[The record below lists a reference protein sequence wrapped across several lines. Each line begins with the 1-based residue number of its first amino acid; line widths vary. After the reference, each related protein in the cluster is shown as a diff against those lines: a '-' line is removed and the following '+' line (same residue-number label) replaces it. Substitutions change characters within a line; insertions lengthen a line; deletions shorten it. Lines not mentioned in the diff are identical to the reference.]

1 MTGEMTI
8 ERIENQGELVA
19 LSVAEVQARVRRIQ
33 EIKKSVMKEGEHYGR
48 IPGTSKDCL
57 YKSGAEQL
65 LMTFKI
71 ATSISV
77 EDLSGPDE
85 RRYRVKVK
93 GLAQGGD
100 VLGDGIGECSTSE
113 SKFKWRT
120 AVSDAEFAATP
131 EDKRRIKYERSRTIN
146 QVRTAP
152 EDLANTVLK
161 MAKKRALVD
170 MCLTVTAASDLFTQD
185 VEEQGSP
192 LPVAASSPIP
202 APIPTTASVLP
213 PSHANIVRFIPEEL
227 DIKSGTNKNGK
238 PYTSYIVKSS
248 KFGIFSTFNDDF
260 GRIAQEAADNN
271 KEVEITFDKNGKYN
285 NLTRIKVIDSE
296 IKEKGIDESPLPE
309 TEEELF

>member
-1 MTGEMTI
+1 MTGEMTV
-8 ERIENQGELVA
+8 ENQGELVA

-131 EDKRRIKYERSRTIN
+131 EDKRRVKYERSRTIS

-192 LPVAASSPIP
+192 IPVAASSPIP
-202 APIPTTASVLP
+202 TTDSVPPAS
-213 PSHANIVRFIPEEL
+213 HTNIARFIPEEL
-227 DIKSGTNKNGK
+227 DIRSGTNKNGK

-248 KFGIFSTFNDDF
+248 KFGIFSTFNEDF
-260 GRIAQEAADNN
+260 GRIAQDAADNN

-285 NLTRIKVIDSE
+285 NLTGIKVIDSE

-309 TEEELF
+309 TEEGLF

>member
-1 MTGEMTI
+1 MFLRPAHHFSLDDALG
-8 ERIENQGELVA
+8 VA
-19 LSVAEVQARVRRIQ
+19 IV
-33 EIKKSVMKEGEHYGR
+33 
-48 IPGTSKDCL
+48 C
-57 YKSGAEQL
+57 
-65 LMTFKI
+65 
-71 ATSISV
+71 
-77 EDLSGPDE
+77 GPDE
-85 RRYRVKVK
+85 RGVAILVLGVDVGSCGKQELGNLGVAIGCGPAERGV
-93 GLAQGGD
+93 AIS

-192 LPVAASSPIP
+192 IPIAASSPIP
-202 APIPTTASVLP
+202 NPIPTTASVP
-213 PSHANIVRFIPEEL
+213 PTSHTNIARFIPEEL
-227 DIKSGTNKNGK
+227 DIRSGTNKNGK

-248 KFGIFSTFNDDF
+248 KFGIFSTFNEDF
-260 GRIAQEAADNN
+260 GRIAQDAADNN

-285 NLTRIKVIDSE
+285 NLTGIKVIDSE
-296 IKEKGIDESPLPE
+296 IIENGMDESPLPE
-309 TEEELF
+309 TEKGLF

>member
-1 MTGEMTI
+1 MTGEMTV
-8 ERIENQGELVA
+8 ENQGELVA

-71 ATSISV
+71 ATNISV

-131 EDKRRIKYERSRTIN
+131 EDRRRVKYERSRTIN

-192 LPVAASSPIP
+192 IPATSSPIP
-202 APIPTTASVLP
+202 APIPTTASVP
-213 PSHANIVRFIPEEL
+213 TTSNGNIARFIPEEL
-227 DIKSGTNKNGK
+227 DIRSGTNKNGK

-248 KFGIFSTFNDDF
+248 KFGIFSTFNEDF
-260 GRIAQEAADNN
+260 GRIAQDAADNN

-285 NLTRIKVIDSE
+285 NLTGIKVIDSE

-309 TEEELF
+309 TEEGLF